1 MPIHDQSYRRY
12 RGQREDVRSAWTVIA
27 LTGIKGLLKKRQFLF
42 MLFFAFM
49 PFIIRAAQIYLAANY
64 PQLNTFAAPSAKT
77 FRSFLE
83 QQSFFVFIMTIYV
96 GSGLIANDRLANALQ
111 IYLSKPLTRSDY
123 IAGKMAILVAF
134 LLLVTWVP
142 AMLLLM
148 LQVLFTASFQFM
160 RENIFLIPAITLAS
174 LLIVLIAAFTMLA
187 LSSLSKSSRY
197 VAILYAGIMLFTN
210 AIYGVVRLVTHSTG
224 VSWISFTASLDQVC
238 DFIFR
243 LPLRYDTPVAVSFV
257 VLLGLMTVS
266 FSVLERRVRGVEVI
280 A

>member
-27 LTGIKGLLKKRQFLF
+27 LTGIKGLMRKRTFMVMLLF
-42 MLFFAFM
+42 GFI
-49 PFIIRAAQIYLAANY
+49 PFIVRAAQIYLAANY
-64 PQLNTFAAPSAKT
+64 PQFASLVAPDAKMY
-77 FRSFLE
+77 RSFLE
-83 QQSFFVFIMTIYV
+83 GQSFFVFVMTIYV

-123 IAGKMAILVAF
+123 IAGKMAILVTF

-142 AMLLLM
+142 SIMLLV
-148 LQVLFTASFQFM
+148 LQVLFSASFTFVRQ
-160 RENIFLIPAITLAS
+160 NIYLIPAITLAS
-174 LLIVLIAAFTMLA
+174 LLMVLIASFTMLA

-210 AIYGVVRLVTHSTG
+210 AIYGVVRLVTRSTG
-224 VSWISFTASLDQVC
+224 VSWMSFTASLDQVC
-238 DFIFR
+238 DAIFR
-243 LPLRYDTPVAVSFV
+243 LPPRYETPVAVSFI

-266 FSVLERRVRGVEVI
+266 LSVLERRVRGVEVV